1 MVGKRDV
8 PSTEMIGR
16 ALRLGAVLAVLLL
29 CTGHVGSPDVWYEGD
44 AGPYHVIVY
53 VRVPGVVPGIAD
65 INVQVAGDQP
75 RQVTAV
81 VNLFDATAGT
91 PPPDIAKPA
100 GAGGWYETRLWIMSA
115 GSNSVTVDVKGPRG
129 EGSAVVPIA
138 AVESRRLQFDRTLA
152 YTLATIGSVLFVGF
166 VTIAGAAAREGA
178 LPPGESPSESRVR
191 LGRRVMLGSAFVLGL
206 LLWGAKRWWDAQDAA
221 FQAQLYRP
229 FTVVASVEHADGP
242 RHFRLTITD
251 SAWVMRGDSMWL
263 RAHHLAAWTPLVPD
277 HGKLMH
283 LFLIREDGMGAIAHL
298 HPITD
303 DSTRFTSPLPA
314 LPAGRYRVYGDIVHS
329 SGFAKT
335 LVTEVDL
342 PEASRQATGPA
353 ADDAIYVGGGKTDFD
368 TLADGAT
375 IRWSRGTAPLVEGQP
390 AVLSFDI
397 READG
402 SAASL
407 EPYLGMPAHA
417 VVARDDGAVFI
428 HLHPMGTV
436 SPASQEVFAGQQGTV
451 APTMTNMKMPVN
463 GRITFPYAFPRAG
476 HYRIWVQV
484 RRKGRIET
492 AAFDAEVGYERTAS
506 TTRRS

>member
-8 PSTEMIGR
+8 PGTEVTGR
-16 ALRLGAVLAVLLL
+16 SLRLGGFLAVFLL
-29 CTGHVGSPDVWYEGD
+29 CTAHVGSPDVWYEGD
-44 AGPYHVIVY
+44 AGPYHVVVY

-65 INVQVAGDQP
+65 ISVQVLGGRP
-75 RQVTAV
+75 TQVTAV
-81 VNLFDATAGT
+81 INFFDATAGS

-100 GAGGWYETRLWIMSA
+100 GTSGWYSTRLWIMSPGA
-115 GSNSVTVDVKGPRG
+115 NTVTVNVKGSRG
-129 EGSAVVPIA
+129 DGSVIVPVA
-138 AVESRRLQFDRTLA
+138 AVESRRLPFDRTLA
-152 YTLATIGSVLFVGF
+152 YTLAAVGIVLFAGL
-166 VTIAGAAAREGA
+166 VTIAGAAARDGA
-178 LPPGESPSESRVR
+178 LPPGESPSESRLR
-191 LGRRVMLGSAFVLGL
+191 LGRRVMVGTALLLGF
-206 LLWGAKRWWDAQDAA
+206 LLWGGKRWWDAQDAA

-229 FTVVASVEHADGP
+229 FSVVASIERAGGTRLFH
-242 RHFRLTITD
+242 LTITD
-251 SAWVMRGDSMWL
+251 SAWAMRGDSTWL
-263 RAHHLAAWTPLVPD
+263 RAHHLAEWSPLVPD

-283 LFLIREDGMGAIAHL
+283 LFLIRKDGMGAIAHL
-298 HPITD
+298 HPTSD
-303 DSTRFTSPLPA
+303 DSVRFTSPLPA
-314 LPAGRYRVYGDIVHS
+314 LPAGRYRVYGDIVHA

-335 LVTEVDL
+335 LVTEVEV
-342 PEASRQATGPA
+342 PEMTPGGPGPA
-353 ADDAIYVGGGKTDFD
+353 LDDGIYVGGGKTDLD

-375 IRWSRGTAPLVEGQP
+375 MRWGRGTAPLVEGQP

-402 SAASL
+402 SPASL

-436 SPASQEVFAGQQGTV
+436 SVASQKMFAGQQGTA
-451 APTMTNMKMPVN
+451 APSMTTMPMPVN

-506 TTRRS
+506 TSRRS